1 VLVGSPVPALLI
13 GFAAAY
19 VNRQRSIVEP

>member
-1 VLVGSPVPALLI
+1 MLVGSPVPALLI

-19 VNRQRSIVEP
+19 VNRQRSIVEH